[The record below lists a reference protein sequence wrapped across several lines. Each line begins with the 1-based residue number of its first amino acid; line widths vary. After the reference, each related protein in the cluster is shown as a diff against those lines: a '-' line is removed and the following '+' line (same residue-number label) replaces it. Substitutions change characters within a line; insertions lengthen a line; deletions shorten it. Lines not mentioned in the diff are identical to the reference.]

1 MCVRP
6 VELQGY
12 KICVT
17 SVVPTFQT
25 AKTDKPPCTYHNFG
39 FLDSDHNFF
48 LFSAI
53 ISSIFSMISQT
64 SFEDA
69 AKTA

>member
-39 FLDSDHNFF
+39 FLESDHNIFF
-48 LFSAI
+48 IFRHNF
-53 ISSIFSMISQT
+53 ISFFNDHSN
-64 SFEDA
+64 
-69 AKTA
+69 KY